1 MIHTILKNTLQ
12 ISELATQYDEAA
24 KKLLAQ
30 KIVVAHILKRILDD
44 FKDMDPKDII
54 PYIEGEP
61 QVGVVP
67 VDPGLINAKRSDEN
81 SEIVGFNTENNV
93 IYEGTINFDIVLY
106 VHRKCGLTKVILN
119 IEPQKDEPSKYPI
132 LNRGIFYVS
141 RLISSQKYRDFK
153 GQEYGDICEVYSVWI
168 CMNMPENS
176 MCHIHLT
183 QDDLVGEHQWDGDL
197 DLINLVMI
205 GISNDL
211 AERDD
216 SHELLRFLGALFSK
230 GLTTDE
236 RISIMEEE
244 YDIPSQVLGKDV
256 ESMCNLGEGIWEDA
270 LENGY
275 AEGVERGI
283 EQGIKQGV
291 EQGIKQGVE
300 QGIEQ
305 GREETQNIMIQN
317 MYSAG
322 ISIDKIQE
330 ITKKTE
336 GEICEILKTVK
347 R

>member
-1 MIHTILKNTLQ
+1 
-12 ISELATQYDEAA
+12 
-24 KKLLAQ
+24 
-30 KIVVAHILKRILDD
+30 
-44 FKDMDPKDII
+44 
-54 PYIEGEP
+54 
-61 QVGVVP
+61 
-67 VDPGLINAKRSDEN
+67 
-81 SEIVGFNTENNV
+81 
-93 IYEGTINFDIVLY
+93 
-106 VHRKCGLTKVILN
+106 
-119 IEPQKDEPSKYPI
+119 
-132 LNRGIFYVS
+132 
-141 RLISSQKYRDFK
+141 
-153 GQEYGDICEVYSVWI
+153 
-168 CMNMPENS
+168 
-176 MCHIHLT
+176 
-183 QDDLVGEHQWDGDL
+183 
-197 DLINLVMI
+197 
-205 GISNDL
+205 
-211 AERDD
+211 
-216 SHELLRFLGALFSK
+216 
-230 GLTTDE
+230 
-236 RISIMEEE
+236 MEEE

>member
-1 MIHTILKNTLQ
+1 
-12 ISELATQYDEAA
+12 
-24 KKLLAQ
+24 
-30 KIVVAHILKRILDD
+30 
-44 FKDMDPKDII
+44 
-54 PYIEGEP
+54 
-61 QVGVVP
+61 
-67 VDPGLINAKRSDEN
+67 
-81 SEIVGFNTENNV
+81 
-93 IYEGTINFDIVLY
+93 
-106 VHRKCGLTKVILN
+106 
-119 IEPQKDEPSKYPI
+119 
-132 LNRGIFYVS
+132 
-141 RLISSQKYRDFK
+141 
-153 GQEYGDICEVYSVWI
+153 
-168 CMNMPENS
+168 
-176 MCHIHLT
+176 
-183 QDDLVGEHQWDGDL
+183 
-197 DLINLVMI
+197 
-205 GISNDL
+205 
-211 AERDD
+211 
-216 SHELLRFLGALFSK
+216 
-230 GLTTDE
+230 
-236 RISIMEEE
+236 MEEE

-283 EQGIKQGV
+283 